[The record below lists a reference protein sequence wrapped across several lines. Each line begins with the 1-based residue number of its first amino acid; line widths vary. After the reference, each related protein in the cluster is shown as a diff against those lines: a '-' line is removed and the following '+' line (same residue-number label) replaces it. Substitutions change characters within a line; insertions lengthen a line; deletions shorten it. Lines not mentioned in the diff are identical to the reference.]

1 MTSGEYYREP
11 VKDALVLAREG
22 LGELRSRTLNR
33 TRAACYLACGGTG
46 LLGPPT
52 MHPQTQSAV
61 SLRPGR
67 RSRMPQEPVSPTYDL
82 VRGDDEY
89 RQLEAQHHEYESR
102 LGELAEKAVL
112 SDEEQVEE
120 TTLKKKK
127 LQVKDRM
134 QEIARRSRGAAAH
147 P

>member
-1 MTSGEYYREP
+1 
-11 VKDALVLAREG
+11 
-22 LGELRSRTLNR
+22 
-33 TRAACYLACGGTG
+33 
-46 LLGPPT
+46 
-52 MHPQTQSAV
+52 
-61 SLRPGR
+61 
-67 RSRMPQEPVSPTYDL
+67 MPQEPVSL
-82 VRGDDEY
+82 ASVHNDEY

-134 QEIARRSRGAAAH
+134 QEITRRSRGATAH